1 MLLGTTLFDTIRR
14 WTRAPLLLALM
25 MMAVLNL
32 SAHAAWAALPPAG
45 GGGGGGG
52 ITWKVCEPPPICFI
66 SQAAKDK
73 WAKEHQCQF
82 LDDVCSKTTPDKDNT
97 GAPDEDQG
105 FWGGMWSSIKG
116 SVVYGYEFVKG
127 LVTGLKDQV
136 MDLVHMVTDFDE
148 VVVGLAQL
156 GKAFFDDPKGTLAQL
171 AELLGQEAIDTITR
185 ATQCGAYDLGNVI
198 GSYVSPA
205 FALKLASRLTKYSG
219 KLSEATKALKREYGC
234 ASFGAGTPVLTPHG
248 LQPIQAIAEG
258 QQVLSRNETSYA
270 DRAQEVTHTFGRLAP
285 HHRLLKTEAGS
296 YRLTDEHPLWVQG
309 KGWTEAVD
317 VAVDDVLAGAHGDVL
332 VLAND
337 AVDQPLRVYNFS
349 VDKTPSYFIGA
360 EGIWAHNANVHCRID
375 LDSRAFNK
383 LDDAKGRGFRGELD
397 VLRDLKKNGYVPVG
411 KSFDPG
417 TKTMDVA
424 FKEWDGQTGIDAI
437 YKDKNGNYVI
447 VESKATGGTKKSDP
461 DGCVAKLCTMKTGE
475 RQMSDQWIDDR
486 LDAIVTDPVERQ
498 IIRDNLTKKNG
509 VVTRVY
515 AQTDEHGTQYNVID
529 RVNPTE
535 VKIGKGWKP

>member
-1 MLLGTTLFDTIRR
+1 MLLGTTLFDAIRR
-14 WTRAPLLLALM
+14 WTHVRLLLALVVS
-25 MMAVLNL
+25 AVLNL
-32 SAHAAWAALPPAG
+32 SAHAAWAALPAG
-45 GGGGGGG
+45 GGGGGG
-52 ITWKVCEPPPICFI
+52 ISWKVCEPPPVCFV

-105 FWGGMWSSIKG
+105 FWGGLWSSIKG

-148 VVVGLAQL
+148 VVAGLAQL

-171 AELLGQEAIDTITR
+171 AELLGQEAVDTITR

-198 GSYVSPA
+198 GTYVSPA

-219 KLSEATKALKREYGC
+219 RLSEAVKVLKHEYGC
-234 ASFGAGTPVLTPHG
+234 ASFGAGTLVLTPEG
-248 LQPIQAIAEG
+248 LQPIQDIDEG
-258 QQVLSRNETSYA
+258 QQVLSRSETSYA
-270 DRAQEVTHTFGRLAP
+270 DRAQEVTHTFGRVAP

-296 YRLTDEHPLWVQG
+296 YRLTGEHPLWVQG

-332 VLAND
+332 VLANE

-349 VDKTPSYFIGA
+349 VDRTTSYFIGA
-360 EGIWAHNANVHCRID
+360 EGIWAHNATCRID
-375 LDSRAFNK
+375 LDSKAFNK
-383 LDDAKGRGFRGELD
+383 LEDGKARGFRGELE
-397 VLRDLKKNGYVPVG
+397 VFKDLKKKGYEPVG

-417 TKTMDVA
+417 NKSMDVA

-437 YKDKNGNYVI
+437 YKDKKGNYVI
-447 VESKATGGTKKSDP
+447 VESKATGGKKMSDP
-461 DGCVAKLCTMKTGE
+461 EGCVAKLCTMQTGE
-475 RQMSDQWIDDR
+475 RQMSDKWIDER
-486 LDAIVTDPVERQ
+486 LDALVTDPVERQ
-498 IIRDNLTKKNG
+498 IIRNNLTRNNG
-509 VVTRVY
+509 VVSRVY
-515 AQTDEHGTQYNVID
+515 AQTDGHGTQYNVID
-529 RVNPTE
+529 RVNANE
-535 VKIGKGWKP
+535 VKIGKTWEP